1 MNESTKYDP
10 KAIAKIIAVL
20 VFVLLVLI
28 VILQNTEEVETKLF
42 FVTMNMPRALLLF
55 INLLIGYLLGI
66 VTMIVLKRRSSNKA
80 KVSSELK

>member
-20 VFVLLVLI
+20 VFVLLILI
-28 VILQNTEEVETKLF
+28 VILQNTEEVETKLLF
-42 FVTMNMPRALLLF
+42 ITMDMPRALLLF

-66 VTMIVLKRRSSNKA
+66 VTMVVLRRRMANTPKGSSK
-80 KVSSELK
+80 SS

>member
-28 VILQNTEEVETKLF
+28 VILQNTEEVETKLL

-66 VTMIVLKRRSSNKA
+66 VTMAVLKRRAQKTRKASAKSS
-80 KVSSELK
+80 